1 MSINNSQ
8 SIDQFD
14 DFDNLHY
21 GKSFNV
27 YNSSAAQKK
36 ERYDKEGLTI
46 HNISR
51 TSPDVKNQKY
61 IPAKI

>member
-27 YNSSAAQKK
+27 YTAAQKK
-36 ERYDKEGLTI
+36 ERYDNEGLSI